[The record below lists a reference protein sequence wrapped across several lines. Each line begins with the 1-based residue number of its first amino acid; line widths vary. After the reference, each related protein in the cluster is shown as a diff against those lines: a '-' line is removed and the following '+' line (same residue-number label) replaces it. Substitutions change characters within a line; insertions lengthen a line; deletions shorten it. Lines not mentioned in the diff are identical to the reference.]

1 MIKDD
6 FNRNSSSRSK
16 NIKMKRSLITLLLPF
31 YCLML
36 CFAACKKDTANTYN
50 KIPVADAGF
59 DTIVDAT
66 TTTVLLDGTASY
78 DVDGSIVAYNWEQLS
93 GPNKATFSNAGGA
106 SNVASNLIPGIYQF
120 NLRVTDNRGANTR
133 AEKKVMVGR
142 EFIFEDLVWEL
153 GYVDDFDIYAIS
165 LNSSTRPDLFGTPDQ
180 YSSALKPF
188 PANVYVRFDTASNW
202 LYVPPFYSNN
212 PNSDFVYH
220 TGDSRVIIKSIKNPQ
235 VLAGRR
241 ASIKVEF

>member
-1 MIKDD
+1 
-6 FNRNSSSRSK
+6 
-16 NIKMKRSLITLLLPF
+16 MKRSLITLLLPF

-36 CFAACKKDTANTYN
+36 CFAACKKDTPNTHN
-50 KIPVADAGF
+50 RIPVADAGR
-59 DTIVDAT
+59 DTIADAT
-66 TTTVLLDGTASY
+66 TTTVVLDGSASY
-78 DVDGSIVAYNWEQLS
+78 DADGSIVAYNWEQLS

-106 SNVASNLIPGIYQF
+106 SNVASNLIPGIYRF
-120 NLRVTDNRGANTR
+120 NLRVTDNGAANAR

-153 GYVDDFDIYAIS
+153 RYVDDFDIYAVN

-188 PANVYVRFDTASNW
+188 PADVYIRFDTASNW
-202 LYVPPFYSNN
+202 LYVPPFYSNGAN
-212 PNSDFVYH
+212 TNFLYH
-220 TGDSRVIIKSIKNPQ
+220 TGDSRMIITSQKNPQ